1 MCDDRYAKCLVAYV
15 NDAMAGVV
23 VAFYNT
29 IYTAEPSVEVR
40 HLFVHHA
47 HRSKKVAQALM
58 QGLLDWEVSGD
69 APIFITTEGE
79 PRPYYRALGFEPTH
93 RICVS
98 SLKKLREKLR
108 G

>member
-1 MCDDRYAKCLVAYV
+1 
-15 NDAMAGVV
+15 MAGVV
-23 VAFYNT
+23 VAFYDNSA
-29 IYTAEPSVEVR
+29 AEPAFEVR
-40 HLFVHHA
+40 HLFVHPA

-58 QGLLDWEVSGD
+58 QGLLDWTVTGD
-69 APIFITTEGE
+69 ANVFITTEGE

-93 RICVS
+93 RICVT